1 MAREIIYSA
10 KVEIKGVTPMLMH
23 KCGVIESKNTNATT
37 DYSCEWK
44 ETVYLDSATDKVS
57 IPAMN
62 LEAMFRDASKG
73 QKIGKNF
80 MTRIVPTGVVVQ
92 EFYIPVYDPAGKEIS
107 IKDIE
112 DKKWLF
118 SCAVVIGK
126 NRVNRTRAC
135 LPVGWKMGFNINVV
149 NPLLKAEIVKNLI
162 ERAGYEVGLCD
173 WRPGA
178 PKPGRFGQFELVK
191 FDVV

>member
-10 KVEIKGVTPMLMH
+10 KVEINGTSSMLMH
-23 KCGVIESKNTNATT
+23 KCGVIEAKNTSAAT
-37 DYSCEWK
+37 DYSSEWK
-44 ETVYLDSATDKVS
+44 ETVYIDPLTDKVS
-57 IPAMN
+57 IPAIN
-62 LEAMFRDASKG
+62 VEAMLRDASKG

-80 MTRIVPTGVVVQ
+80 MTRIVPTGIMVK
-92 EFYIPVYDPAGKEIS
+92 EFTIPVYDPNGKEIS
-107 IKDIE
+107 IEDIE
-112 DKKWLF
+112 RKKWLW

-126 NRVNRTRAC
+126 NRVSRTRSC
-135 LPVGWKMGFNINVV
+135 LPVGWKMVFNINVV
-149 NPLLKAEIVKNLI
+149 NPLLKTEIVKNLI

-178 PKPGRFGQFELVK
+178 PKPGKFVQFELVK